1 MTLMT
6 PLQCV
11 ELQFDA
17 YNQRDLPRFLSAFA
31 EDIRTFL
38 LPDMTPVLSGKA
50 AFAEFFAT
58 QRFNRA
64 GLRAELVNRMVLG
77 STVIDHERI
86 HGLSEAP
93 VEMVVIMVIE
103 GGYIAQEFVIP
114 AKSPS

>member
-1 MTLMT
+1 MTQMT
-6 PLQCV
+6 PLQCA

-31 EDIRTFL
+31 DDIQTFR

-58 QRFNRA
+58 QRFNRE

-77 STVIDHERI
+77 NTVIDHERI
-86 HGLSEAP
+86 YGLSDAP
-93 VEMVVIMVIE
+93 VEMVVVMVIE
-103 GGYIAQEFVIP
+103 EGHIAQEFVIP
-114 AKSPS
+114 NNSAT